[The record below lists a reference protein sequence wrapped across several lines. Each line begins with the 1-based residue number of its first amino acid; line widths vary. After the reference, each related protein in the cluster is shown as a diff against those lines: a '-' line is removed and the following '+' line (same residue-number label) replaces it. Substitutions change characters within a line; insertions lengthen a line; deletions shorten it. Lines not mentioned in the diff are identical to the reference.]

1 LVPTAVNCSGSSF
14 TAAAGIGDAA
24 ASAVR
29 LRAAVC
35 EPDVFLWQLLLLL
48 LLSGN

>member
-1 LVPTAVNCSGSSF
+1 LVSTAVNCSGSIF
-14 TAAAGIGDAA
+14 TAAAGIGDA